1 MPSDT
6 PTPRPRHTGTNY
18 HVVLLG
24 TAYEVL
30 KVEHLNASSDD
41 VAVAVAREIS
51 GSSAAELWAGTRL
64 IERLNLSAEAHQRK
78 PGQ

>member
-6 PTPRPRHTGTNY
+6 ASPSQSPSRTEPSY

-24 TAYEVL
+24 SAYEVL

-41 VAVAVAREIS
+41 VAVAVAQELS
-51 GSSAAELWAGTRL
+51 GGRAAELWAGTRF
-64 IERLNLSAEAHQRK
+64 IERFN
-78 PGQ
+78 PGVDPR